1 MDAFENLKKRA
12 EELRAELNRHARL
25 YYEDDAPEISDF
37 QYDELMRELQ
47 DIEQK
52 YPELAEPDS
61 PTQRIGGAPREGF
74 VKVAHAEPMMSLEN
88 ALNRDEL
95 ADFYTKL
102 GESLSDANPAVLCE
116 PKIDGLAVSLVY
128 ENGLFVRGSTRGDGQ
143 IGEDVT
149 ANLKTIR
156 TMPLRL
162 AQAVEGTLE
171 VRGEV
176 CIDKKGFAALNAARE
191 ENREPLF
198 ANPRNAAAGSL
209 RTLDPKETAR
219 RNLKIYLY
227 QVISPEK
234 YGVTTQKRMLEWL
247 AGLGLPT
254 QGSERLCNSLDDIYA
269 YLDEWETGRF
279 EHPIDTDGVVV
290 KLNDI
295 SLRPLLG
302 VTAKAPKWAIAFKF
316 PPEEKLTQIHKIEVT
331 VGRTGVL
338 TPTAVFD
345 PIRLAGTMVRR
356 AGLHNQDEID
366 KKDVRVGDFV
376 WVRKAGEI
384 IPEVVRVEYEKRPD
398 GTEPFKLPETC
409 PVCGSTAVRLPGEA
423 AVKCTNSSCPA
434 QVKERIIYFASR
446 SAMDITGLGEK
457 LVGQLV
463 EKGLLSNYADIY
475 SLKEEQLAA
484 LDRMGDK
491 SAQNLVAAIEK
502 SKSRPL
508 GAVINALG
516 ISNIGEKTASDLAD
530 RYNSLDVL
538 ADKSRNAVEELET
551 VEGVGEIIAQSL
563 HAWFTEPH
571 NCALLAKLKADG
583 VRFEQEAKAAAERP
597 LPWNGLKFVLTG
609 ELSSMTRAQAGVL
622 IKERGGKVADS
633 VSKKTDFV
641 VVGENPGSKYVK
653 AQSLGVPVLDEAA
666 FMAKLAAADSGEEPA
681 ALDESKN

>member
-1 MDAFENLKKRA
+1 MGEFENLKKRT
-12 EELRAELNRHARL
+12 EELRAELDRHARL

-37 QYDELMRELQ
+37 QYDRLMRELME
-47 DIEQK
+47 IEEK
-52 YPELAEPDS
+52 HPELAAPDS

-95 ADFYTKL
+95 AEFYTKL
-102 GESLSDANPAVLCE
+102 GEALSDESPEVLCE
-116 PKIDGLAVSLVY
+116 PKIDGLAVSLIY
-128 ENGLFVRGSTRGDGQ
+128 ENGVFTRGSTRGDGQ

-162 AQAVEGTLE
+162 SVPVEGTLE

-176 CIDKKGFAALNAARE
+176 CIDKRGFAALNAARE
-191 ENREPLF
+191 ENGEPLF

-209 RTLDPKETAR
+209 RTLDPRETAR
-219 RNLKIYLY
+219 RRLKIYLY
-227 QVISPEK
+227 QVIEPEK
-234 YGVTTQKRMLEWL
+234 YGVKTQQRMLEWL
-247 AGLGLPT
+247 KELGLPT
-254 QGSERLCNSLDDIYA
+254 QGGDRLCSSLEDIYA

-316 PPEEKLTQIHKIEVT
+316 PPEEKLTQIKNIEVT

-345 PIRLAGTMVRR
+345 PIRLAGTTVRR

-398 GTEPFKLPETC
+398 GTEPFKLPEAC

-423 AVKCTNSSCPA
+423 AVKCTNSACPA

-463 EKGLLSNYADIY
+463 EKKLLSNYADIY
-475 SLKEEQLAA
+475 SLKEEQVAA

-491 SAQNLVAAIEK
+491 SAQNLLAAIEK

-516 ISNIGEKTASDLAD
+516 ISNIGEKTAADLAD

-538 ADKSRNAVEELET
+538 AEKSREAVEELET
-551 VEGVGEIIAQSL
+551 VDGVGEIIAQSL

-571 NCALLAKLKADG
+571 NIALLDKLRAAG
-583 VRFEQEAKAAAERP
+583 VRFEQEAKSAAAGP

-609 ELSSMTRAQAGVL
+609 ELSGMTRAQAGVL
-622 IKERGGKVADS
+622 IKERGGKVAES

-641 VVGENPGSKYVK
+641 VVGENPGSKYIK

-666 FMAKLAAADSGEEPA
+666 FMAKLAAADSGDWPETAETA
-681 ALDESKN
+681 EN

>member
-47 DIEQK
+47 DIEGK

-247 AGLGLPT
+247 AELGLPT

-295 SLRPLLG
+295 SLRPL
-302 VTAKAPKWAIAFKF
+302 
-316 PPEEKLTQIHKIEVT
+316 PE
-331 VGRTGVL
+331 
-338 TPTAVFD
+338 
-345 PIRLAGTMVRR
+345 
-356 AGLHNQDEID
+356 
-366 KKDVRVGDFV
+366 VGD
-376 WVRKAGEI
+376 
-384 IPEVVRVEYEKRPD
+384 
-398 GTEPFKLPETC
+398 
-409 PVCGSTAVRLPGEA
+409 RLQVPARGEA
-423 AVKCTNSSCPA
+423 
-434 QVKERIIYFASR
+434 
-446 SAMDITGLGEK
+446 D
-457 LVGQLV
+457 
-463 EKGLLSNYADIY
+463 AD
-475 SLKEEQLAA
+475 
-484 LDRMGDK
+484 
-491 SAQNLVAAIEK
+491 
-502 SKSRPL
+502 
-508 GAVINALG
+508 
-516 ISNIGEKTASDLAD
+516 T
-530 RYNSLDVL
+530 
-538 ADKSRNAVEELET
+538 
-551 VEGVGEIIAQSL
+551 
-563 HAWFTEPH
+563 
-571 NCALLAKLKADG
+571 
-583 VRFEQEAKAAAERP
+583 
-597 LPWNGLKFVLTG
+597 
-609 ELSSMTRAQAGVL
+609 
-622 IKERGGKVADS
+622 
-633 VSKKTDFV
+633 
-641 VVGENPGSKYVK
+641 
-653 AQSLGVPVLDEAA
+653 
-666 FMAKLAAADSGEEPA
+666 
-681 ALDESKN
+681 

>member
-219 RNLKIYLY
+219 LNLKIYLY

-234 YGVTTQKRMLEWL
+234 
-247 AGLGLPT
+247 
-254 QGSERLCNSLDDIYA
+254 
-269 YLDEWETGRF
+269 
-279 EHPIDTDGVVV
+279 
-290 KLNDI
+290 
-295 SLRPLLG
+295 
-302 VTAKAPKWAIAFKF
+302 
-316 PPEEKLTQIHKIEVT
+316 
-331 VGRTGVL
+331 
-338 TPTAVFD
+338 
-345 PIRLAGTMVRR
+345 
-356 AGLHNQDEID
+356 
-366 KKDVRVGDFV
+366 
-376 WVRKAGEI
+376 
-384 IPEVVRVEYEKRPD
+384 
-398 GTEPFKLPETC
+398 
-409 PVCGSTAVRLPGEA
+409 
-423 AVKCTNSSCPA
+423 
-434 QVKERIIYFASR
+434 
-446 SAMDITGLGEK
+446 
-457 LVGQLV
+457 
-463 EKGLLSNYADIY
+463 
-475 SLKEEQLAA
+475 
-484 LDRMGDK
+484 
-491 SAQNLVAAIEK
+491 
-502 SKSRPL
+502 
-508 GAVINALG
+508 
-516 ISNIGEKTASDLAD
+516 
-530 RYNSLDVL
+530 
-538 ADKSRNAVEELET
+538 
-551 VEGVGEIIAQSL
+551 
-563 HAWFTEPH
+563 
-571 NCALLAKLKADG
+571 
-583 VRFEQEAKAAAERP
+583 
-597 LPWNGLKFVLTG
+597 
-609 ELSSMTRAQAGVL
+609 
-622 IKERGGKVADS
+622 
-633 VSKKTDFV
+633 
-641 VVGENPGSKYVK
+641 
-653 AQSLGVPVLDEAA
+653 
-666 FMAKLAAADSGEEPA
+666 
-681 ALDESKN
+681 

>member
-1 MDAFENLKKRA
+1 
-12 EELRAELNRHARL
+12 
-25 YYEDDAPEISDF
+25 
-37 QYDELMRELQ
+37 
-47 DIEQK
+47 
-52 YPELAEPDS
+52 
-61 PTQRIGGAPREGF
+61 
-74 VKVAHAEPMMSLEN
+74 
-88 ALNRDEL
+88 
-95 ADFYTKL
+95 
-102 GESLSDANPAVLCE
+102 
-116 PKIDGLAVSLVY
+116 
-128 ENGLFVRGSTRGDGQ
+128 
-143 IGEDVT
+143 
-149 ANLKTIR
+149 
-156 TMPLRL
+156 
-162 AQAVEGTLE
+162 
-171 VRGEV
+171 
-176 CIDKKGFAALNAARE
+176 
-191 ENREPLF
+191 
-198 ANPRNAAAGSL
+198 
-209 RTLDPKETAR
+209 
-219 RNLKIYLY
+219 
-227 QVISPEK
+227 
-234 YGVTTQKRMLEWL
+234 
-247 AGLGLPT
+247 
-254 QGSERLCNSLDDIYA
+254 
-269 YLDEWETGRF
+269 
-279 EHPIDTDGVVV
+279 
-290 KLNDI
+290 
-295 SLRPLLG
+295 
-302 VTAKAPKWAIAFKF
+302 
-316 PPEEKLTQIHKIEVT
+316 
-331 VGRTGVL
+331 
-338 TPTAVFD
+338 
-345 PIRLAGTMVRR
+345 MVRR

-446 SAMDITGLGEK
+446 SAMDITGLGAK

-516 ISNIGEKTASDLAD
+516 ISNIGEKTAGDLAD

-538 ADKSRNAVEELET
+538 AEKSRNAVEELET

-609 ELSSMTRAQAGVL
+609 ELSSMTRAQAEFL
-622 IKERGGKVADS
+622 
-633 VSKKTDFV
+633 
-641 VVGENPGSKYVK
+641 
-653 AQSLGVPVLDEAA
+653 
-666 FMAKLAAADSGEEPA
+666 
-681 ALDESKN
+681 

>member
-47 DIEQK
+47 DIEEK

-227 QVISPEK
+227 QVIAPEK

-247 AGLGLPT
+247 AELALPT

-269 YLDEWETGRF
+269 YLDEWETGA
-279 EHPIDTDGVVV
+279 
-290 KLNDI
+290 
-295 SLRPLLG
+295 LR
-302 VTAKAPKWAIAFKF
+302 
-316 PPEEKLTQIHKIEVT
+316 
-331 VGRTGVL
+331 
-338 TPTAVFD
+338 
-345 PIRLAGTMVRR
+345 
-356 AGLHNQDEID
+356 
-366 KKDVRVGDFV
+366 
-376 WVRKAGEI
+376 
-384 IPEVVRVEYEKRPD
+384 
-398 GTEPFKLPETC
+398 
-409 PVCGSTAVRLPGEA
+409 
-423 AVKCTNSSCPA
+423 
-434 QVKERIIYFASR
+434 
-446 SAMDITGLGEK
+446 
-457 LVGQLV
+457 
-463 EKGLLSNYADIY
+463 
-475 SLKEEQLAA
+475 
-484 LDRMGDK
+484 
-491 SAQNLVAAIEK
+491 
-502 SKSRPL
+502 
-508 GAVINALG
+508 
-516 ISNIGEKTASDLAD
+516 ASD
-530 RYNSLDVL
+530 R
-538 ADKSRNAVEELET
+538 
-551 VEGVGEIIAQSL
+551 
-563 HAWFTEPH
+563 H
-571 NCALLAKLKADG
+571 
-583 VRFEQEAKAAAERP
+583 
-597 LPWNGLKFVLTG
+597 
-609 ELSSMTRAQAGVL
+609 
-622 IKERGGKVADS
+622 
-633 VSKKTDFV
+633 
-641 VVGENPGSKYVK
+641 
-653 AQSLGVPVLDEAA
+653 
-666 FMAKLAAADSGEEPA
+666 
-681 ALDESKN
+681 

>member
-1 MDAFENLKKRA
+1 MEEFENLKKRA

-37 QYDELMRELQ
+37 QYDGLMRELQ
-47 DIEQK
+47 EIEEK
-52 YPELAEPDS
+52 YPELATPDS
-61 PTQRIGGAPREGF
+61 PTQRIGGAPRDGF

-102 GESLSDANPAVLCE
+102 GEALSDENPAVLCE
-116 PKIDGLAVSLVY
+116 PKIDGLAVSLIY

-143 IGEDVT
+143 VGEDVT
-149 ANLKTIR
+149 ANLKTIK

-162 AQAVEGTLE
+162 RQAVEGTLE

-227 QVISPEK
+227 QVISPGK
-234 YGVTTQKRMLEWL
+234 YGVATQKRMLEWL
-247 AGLGLPT
+247 AEIGLPT
-254 QGSERLCNSLDDIYA
+254 QGGDRLCRSLADIYA

-345 PIRLAGTMVRR
+345 PIRLAGTTVRR

-384 IPEVVRVEYEKRPD
+384 IPEVVRVEYEKRPE
-398 GTEPFKLPETC
+398 GTEPFKLPDLC

-484 LDRMGDK
+484 LDRMGGK

-516 ISNIGEKTASDLAD
+516 ISCIGEKTADDLAV
-530 RYNSLDVL
+530 RYNSLDLL
-538 ADKSRNAVEELET
+538 ADKSRNAVEELES
-551 VEGVGEIIAQSL
+551 VDGVGEIIAQSL

-583 VRFEQEAKAAAERP
+583 VRFEQEDKTAEERQ

-622 IKERGGKVADS
+622 IKERGGKVAES

-666 FMAKLAAADSGEEPA
+666 FMAKLAAADSGEEA
-681 ALDESKN
+681 AASDETEN